1 MSKPII
7 EVINIS
13 KKYTI
18 GRQSADLRETLKD
31 FFSASKNYKPEIW
44 ALKDI
49 NFTVEEGEVVG
60 LIGPNGS
67 GKSTLL
73 KILSRIT
80 YPTTGK
86 AILRGRVSSLLEV
99 GTGFHPEL
107 TGRENIFLN
116 GSILGMKMAEIR
128 KKFDEIVDFSGIEQF
143 IDTPVKH
150 YSSGMYVRLAFSVA
164 AHLEPEILLVDEVLS
179 VGDLEF
185 RQKSMGKMNDV
196 AKQGRTVIFVSHNLN
211 LIKKLC
217 KNGLLLNSGM
227 IQYSGKIEFVMD
239 HYLRQN
245 NLTQNNTVRLNDN
258 DKILINEF
266 KVTGDNTSQTNI
278 IQAGENMIIS
288 LTYFLKLDLINP
300 IFRFEVKNNEKIIMF
315 VCNNLLVGFD
325 FIKIPQKGKISCN
338 IPKIALNIGQYYI
351 DLIIEDRDLEIL
363 RIENIAQFDIIPGD
377 FYKTSKMPGK
387 DRMFLVDQIWGLEN
401 S

>member
-196 AKQGRTVIFVSHNLN
+196 AKQGRTVIFVSHN
-211 LIKKLC
+211 IDAVQSIC
-217 KNGLLLNSGM
+217 SSGLLLDF
-227 IQYSGKIEFVMD
+227 GK
-239 HYLRQN
+239 LRKQGDIVDVIDKYK
-245 NLTQNNTVRLNDN
+245 NTVRLPVNELNIDTGN
-258 DKILINEF
+258 ADLVLESFEIYDSAENKSNVLSSGEDIRIAIKINSVYKVERVNLRIEF
-266 KVTGDNTSQTNI
+266 KDEEGKFLFICNNFLLGEIFNLSKGLNPFNCIIPKIPLNI
-278 IQAGENMIIS
+278 GK
-288 LTYFLKLDLINP
+288 YFL
-300 IFRFEVKNNEKIIMF
+300 
-315 VCNNLLVGFD
+315 D
-325 FIKIPQKGKISCN
+325 FSIGHKGKILLSCRN
-338 IPKIALNIGQYYI
+338 IKK
-351 DLIIEDRDLEIL
+351 LEIL
-363 RIENIAQFDIIPGD
+363 NGN
-377 FYKTSKMPGK
+377 FYRSGNLPTSEKH
-387 DRMFLVDQIWGLEN
+387 FLINFLLKKEV
-401 S
+401 